1 MNKKVISSLM
11 IVVMFGLV
19 FAGCQDGT
27 TDNNNDTEEKVV
39 EEKYRRRIGGGA
51 AGGYNLNLSKNEM
64 SISDGYTREVL
75 FVVSPVWTIGNILY
89 MTDENDVTKEVQIG
103 TFFYNG
109 TYPSLKLTYKPLCE
123 RDSEILG
130 EEVEE
135 ILML

>member
-39 EEKYRRRIGGGA
+39 EEKYRRRIGGSF
-51 AGGYNLNLSKNEM
+51 YDLSFSKNEM
-64 SISDGYTREVL
+64 SISDDYSREIL